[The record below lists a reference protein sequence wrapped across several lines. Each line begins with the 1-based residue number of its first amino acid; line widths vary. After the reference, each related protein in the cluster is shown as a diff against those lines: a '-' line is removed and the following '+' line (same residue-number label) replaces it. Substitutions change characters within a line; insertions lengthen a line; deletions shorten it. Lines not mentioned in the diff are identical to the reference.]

1 MSYAIITSVNSMSM
15 TTTFINDK
23 EWGIDTKSFDP
34 LINRLKKEVDVLDG
48 IINVVFVTD
57 AYIKSL
63 NKSYRDKDE
72 ATDVLSFNYE
82 KEMPGDDSN
91 LVGEIY
97 ISVETAKRQA
107 EDVGHDIQD
116 EMNKLF
122 VHGFL
127 HIHGHDHESDKDYEV
142 MNTLEEKVLN

>member
-1 MSYAIITSVNSMSM
+1 MVIE
-15 TTTFINDK
+15 FINNQ
-23 EWGIDTKSFDP
+23 EWGIDVKEFDTY
-34 LINRLKKEVDVLDG
+34 INRLRKEVDVLDG
-48 IINVVFVTD
+48 IINVIFVTD

-63 NKSYRDKDE
+63 NKSYRDKNE

-97 ISVETAKRQA
+97 ISVDTAKRQA
-107 EDVGHDIQD
+107 KEFGHDLQD
-116 EMNKLF
+116 ELNKLF

-127 HIHGHDHESDKDYEV
+127 HIHGHEHITDADYES
-142 MNTLEEKVLN
+142 MSKIEKNVLN

>member
-1 MSYAIITSVNSMSM
+1 MVIE
-15 TTTFINDK
+15 FINDQ
-23 EWGIDTKSFDP
+23 EWGIDTKAFDP
-34 LINRLKKEVDVLDG
+34 IINRLKETVDVLDG
-48 IINVVFVTD
+48 IINVIFVTD

-63 NKSYRDKDE
+63 NKSYRNKDE

-97 ISVETAKRQA
+97 ISVDTAKRQA
-107 EDVGHDIQD
+107 KEHGHDLQD
-116 EMNKLF
+116 ELNKLF

-127 HIHGHDHESDKDYEV
+127 HIHGHDHEKDEDYEAMKKV
-142 MNTLEEKVLN
+142 EKEVLS

>member
-1 MSYAIITSVNSMSM
+1 MVIE
-15 TTTFINDK
+15 FINEN
-23 EWGIDTKSFDP
+23 EWGIDVKEFDTY
-34 LINRLKKEVDVLDG
+34 INRLRKEVDVLDG
-48 IINVVFVTD
+48 IINVIFVND
-57 AYIKSL
+57 VYIKSL
-63 NKSYRDKDE
+63 NKSYRDKDM

-107 EDVGHDIQD
+107 KDVGHDLQD
-116 EMNKLF
+116 ELNKLF

-127 HIHGHDHESDKDYEV
+127 HIHGHEHITDADYEV
-142 MNTLEEKVLN
+142 MDKIEKRVLS